1 MARHRRPKAAAKAAP
16 PAGQPRL
23 GASTLST
30 AVAPGIFPARQ
41 FVVYVAPA
49 SLGTHAFPAAAEPRA
64 RRRAA
69 GALLRL
75 LRALPGVSRVQRGGS
90 SGDAFLQPGGVGGAE
105 GGFARDNL
113 ALSAALA
120 LADGACA
127 AAASQLGIALG
138 AGVAPNKLL
147 ARLACRSSA
156 PAGVGI
162 VHDASAAAHVL
173 AAAPAAALPGA
184 APLMPQLAAAGLTT
198 ASAVARSPAPSLAA
212 LLGCTPAAAV
222 ALLAASRG
230 VCPDG
235 PVTATEAS
243 SNVHVVLEPP
253 AAAAPADGAAH
264 ASAEEED
271 ALLGAAFARLGAEL
285 AAAVVDDAAEWL
297 RWPTTMAVTVDCD
310 PPLPLCPSRKL
321 AFPPPPRGWPPRG
334 PPAGGPP
341 ELDAAAEAQ
350 LSAEVADAAAAS
362 FRRARGAG
370 PRPRVM
376 RLMLLAAKFQDAAAV
391 AAAQEVP
398 LAGLKF
404 SELPSPV
411 KRARLEAAVALGA
424 KPINVPDMMLALLV
438 HRTMSAEE
446 VSAAIDAAE
455 DRVAKEL
462 ARRGGAPA
470 W

>member
-1 MARHRRPKAAAKAAP
+1 MARHRRPKPAAKAAP

-23 GASTLST
+23 GASALSA

-75 LRALPGVSRVQRGGS
+75 LRALPGVARVQRGSGG
-90 SGDAFLQPGGVGGAE
+90 GDAFLQPAGGGGHD
-105 GGFARDNL
+105 GGFASESL
-113 ALSAALA
+113 AVSAALA

-147 ARLACRSSA
+147 ARLACRGSA
-156 PAGVGI
+156 PAGVA
-162 VHDASAAAHVL
+162 VVLDASAAAQVL

-184 APLMPQLAAAGLTT
+184 APLMAQLAAAGLTT
-198 ASAVARSPAPSLAA
+198 ASAVARTPTQSLAA
-212 LLGCTPAAAV
+212 VLSCSLAAAA

-230 VCPDG
+230 ACPDG
-235 PVTATEAS
+235 PVVATEAS
-243 SNVHVVLEPP
+243 SNVHVVLELP
-253 AAAAPADGAAH
+253 AAAAPTDEDAAH
-264 ASAEEED
+264 AEEEED
-271 ALLGAAFARLGAEL
+271 ASLAVAFSRLGAEL

-334 PPAGGPP
+334 PPAGAPP
-341 ELDAAAEAQ
+341 ELDAAAEAS
-350 LSAEVADAAAAS
+350 LAAAVADAAAAS

-370 PRPRVM
+370 PRPCVT
-376 RLMLLAAKFQDAAAV
+376 RLMLLAAKFQDAAAA

-398 LAGLKF
+398 LSGLKY
-404 SELPSPV
+404 SELPSPA
-411 KRARLEAAVALGA
+411 KRARLEAAAAVGS
-424 KPINVPDMMLALLV
+424 KPINVPAMMYSLG
-438 HRTMSAEE
+438 RSMSAAE
-446 VSAAIDAAE
+446 VAAAIEAAK
-455 DRVAKEL
+455 DRVAKEI
-462 ARRGGAPA
+462 ARRGGPPA

>member
-1 MARHRRPKAAAKAAP
+1 MARHRRPKPAAKAAP

-23 GASTLST
+23 GASALSA

-49 SLGTHAFPAAAEPRA
+49 SLGMHAFPVAAEPRA

-75 LRALPGVSRVQRGGS
+75 LRALPGVARVQRCS
-90 SGDAFLQPGGVGGAE
+90 SGGDAFLLPGGGG
-105 GGFARDNL
+105 GNDSGFASESL
-113 ALSAALA
+113 AVSAALA

-147 ARLACRSSA
+147 ARLACRGSA
-156 PAGVGI
+156 PAGVA
-162 VHDASAAAHVL
+162 VVLDATTAAQVL

-184 APLMPQLAAAGLTT
+184 VPLMAQLAAAGLTT
-198 ASAVARSPAPSLAA
+198 ASAVARTPAPSLAA
-212 LLGCTPAAAV
+212 LLSCTSAAAA

-230 VCPDG
+230 ACPDG
-235 PVTATEAS
+235 PVVATEAS
-243 SNVHVVLEPP
+243 SNVHVVLELP
-253 AAAAPADGAAH
+253 AAAAPAADGAAH
-264 ASAEEED
+264 AEEEED
-271 ALLGAAFARLGAEL
+271 ALLGASFARLGAEL
-285 AAAVVDDAAEWL
+285 AGAVVDDAAEWL

-310 PPLPLCPSRKL
+310 PPLPLCPSRKV
-321 AFPPPPRGWPPRG
+321 AFPPPPRGWPPQG

-341 ELDAAAEAQ
+341 ALDAAAEAS
-350 LSAEVADAAAAS
+350 LGGAVADAAAAS

-370 PRPRVM
+370 PRPRVT
-376 RLMLLAAKFQDAAAV
+376 RFMLLAAKFQNAAAA

-404 SELPSPV
+404 SELPSPA
-411 KRARLEAAVALGA
+411 KRARVEAAAALGA
-424 KPINVPDMMLALLV
+424 KPLNVPALIYAMLDGSK
-438 HRTMSAEE
+438 SAEE
-446 VSAAIDAAE
+446 VSAAIDAAL

-462 ARRGGAPA
+462 ARRGEPPA